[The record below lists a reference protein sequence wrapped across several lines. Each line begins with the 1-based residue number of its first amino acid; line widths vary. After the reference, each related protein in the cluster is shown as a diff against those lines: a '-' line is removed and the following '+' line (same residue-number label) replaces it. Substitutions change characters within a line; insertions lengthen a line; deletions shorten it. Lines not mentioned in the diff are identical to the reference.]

1 MFDWQGY
8 EDEKEYW
15 QKQFNIRRLQS
26 QEDLQNL
33 IEPNYFKEFP
43 EVFGKQE
50 FDKLPER
57 HPWDHA
63 IELIPGA
70 PKTMCTKVYPMSPS
84 KQEELNQFLQD
95 NLHKGYIHPSKSPL
109 ASPVFFVKKKDG
121 KLRFVQDYQKLNE
134 FTVKN

>member
-15 QKQFNIRRLQS
+15 QRQFNIRRLQS

-57 HPWDHA
+57 RPWDHA
-63 IELIPGA
+63 IELIPGFKPA
-70 PKTMCTKVYPMSPS
+70 DCKIYPLSIIEN
-84 KQEELNQFLQD
+84 QALDQFLD
-95 NLHKGYIHPSKSPL
+95 ENLKTGHC
-109 ASPVFFVKKKDG
+109 
-121 KLRFVQDYQKLNE
+121 QQ
-134 FTVKN
+134 